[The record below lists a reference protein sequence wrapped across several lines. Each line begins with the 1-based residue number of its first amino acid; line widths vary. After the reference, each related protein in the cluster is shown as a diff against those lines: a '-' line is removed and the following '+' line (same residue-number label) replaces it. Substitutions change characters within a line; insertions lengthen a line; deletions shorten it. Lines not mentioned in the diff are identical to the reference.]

1 MRALEVAWSDE
12 SEAHIA
18 RHNVAPREVEE
29 VLDSRPLLYQQ
40 GRDETRYVFGQTYAG
55 RLLFIVLAAA
65 ADGRA
70 WVVTARDM
78 TPAERKK
85 FRRHAA

>member
-29 VLDSRPLLYQQ
+29 VLSSRPLLYRK
-40 GRDETRYVFGQTYAG
+40 GREGTRYVFGKTYAG
-55 RLLFIVLAAA
+55 RLLLIVLADA
-65 ADGRA
+65 ADGRD
-70 WVVTARDM
+70 WIVTARDM
-78 TPAERKK
+78 TPREAREFRK
-85 FRRHAA
+85 HA